1 MRLLTRTDVQ
11 RAIRMPEAIESVR
24 HAYIALS
31 TGRAQIPPRAAI
43 TVPAYGGVSL
53 FMPGYLPGD
62 DAHQE
67 TVAIKI
73 VSVHDRNPARGL
85 DRINALVAVFDPE
98 TGLPRVLM
106 EAGYLTALRTGA
118 GTGVATDLLA
128 RRDACRLALF
138 GAGVQARTQLMAVA
152 AVRSLRQCR
161 IFSPNPEKS
170 EAMILELR
178 TVLDSS
184 IELLPARTP
193 AEAIQNADIICTAT
207 NSPTPVFDGTW
218 LQPGTHIN
226 AIGTYQPERREVDST
241 TMKRCSKIVVDTVEG
256 AMSEA
261 GDLLIPIQHGDIQ
274 ESHIYAE
281 IGEIAA
287 GLKPG
292 RETELE
298 ITFFKS
304 VGNAAQDVAV
314 AEAVYRRAVVED
326 LGVEIDL

>member
-1 MRLLTRTDVQ
+1 MRLLTRNDVQ
-11 RAIRMPEAIESVR
+11 RAIRMPDAIESVR
-24 HAYIALS
+24 QAYIALS
-31 TGRAQIPPRAAI
+31 TKRANIPARAAI
-43 TVPAYGGVSL
+43 SFPAHEGVSL

-62 DAHQE
+62 DTHKE

-98 TGLPRVLM
+98 TGLPLALM

-118 GTGVATDLLA
+118 GAGVATDLLA
-128 RRDACRLALF
+128 RKDASRLALF

-161 IFSPNPEKS
+161 IFSPHPEKS

-178 TVLDSS
+178 PLLHSS
-184 IELLPARTP
+184 VELLLARTP
-193 AEAIQNADIICTAT
+193 AEAVEDADIVCTAT
-207 NSPTPVFDGTW
+207 NSAIPVFDGTA
-218 LQPGTHIN
+218 LQPGTHIS
-226 AIGTYQPERREVDST
+226 AIGTYQPERREVDAAT
-241 TMKRCSKIVVDTVEG
+241 LKRCSKIVVDAMEG

-292 RETELE
+292 RETETE

-314 AEAVYRRAVVED
+314 AETVYRRAVVED
-326 LGVEIDL
+326 LGVEIEL